1 MSHKLPTCL
10 AVMLLPSLGLAG
22 PENTVSLDQYL
33 LQLQTVGPRAIVSY
47 CAAEVPALKPRLDA
61 EYLRFADNMNTAMA
75 SLRTRLGARLA
86 APVTPAAGQV
96 EEIGAR
102 MLAGVKQHPP
112 ETYCPW
118 LLESM
123 EKTSAASLQAKVEAA
138 YARYEQLAAE
148 HGGQ

>member
-1 MSHKLPTCL
+1 M
-10 AVMLLPSLGLAG
+10 
-22 PENTVSLDQYL
+22 SLDQYL
-33 LQLQTVGPRAIVSY
+33 LQLQMVGPRAIVSY

-75 SLRTRLGARLA
+75 ALRTRLGAKLA

-112 ETYCPW
+112 EAYCPW
-118 LLESM
+118 LLDNM

-138 YARYEQLAAE
+138 YARYEQLATE
-148 HGGQ
+148 RGGQ